1 MAEQILDGS
10 GNGYRAKVD
19 SNKRLHTYSVT
30 ETSSA
35 YASES
40 GNAYN
45 FNTGSITLTSASKS
59 GVFYL
64 KNNGDNPIVIETLF
78 YILGN
83 STGGSGNVIV
93 TVRRNPT
100 AGTLISGAT
109 DMEMPG
115 INRNFGS
122 NKSLSVYAYKGAEGS
137 TVTDGTKVIESIL
150 NQTAQRVAI
159 TAGDIILPKGAS
171 ISIEI
176 TPATGNTSLACEFA
190 ASCYEYI
197 D

>member
-1 MAEQILDGS
+1 MAEQILDGT
-10 GNGYRAKVD
+10 GAGYRVKVD
-19 SNKRLHTYSVT
+19 SNNRMHTYSVI
-30 ETSSA
+30 ESSSA

-64 KNNGDNPIVIETLF
+64 KNNGDNAIVIENLF

-83 STGGSGNVIV
+83 STGGSGNVLIS
-93 TVRRNPT
+93 VRRNPT
-100 AGTLISGAT
+100 TGTLISGASA
-109 DMEMPG
+109 MEIAG
-115 INRNFGS
+115 VNRNFGS
-122 NKSLSVYAYKGAEGS
+122 SKTLSVNAYKGAEGS
-137 TVTDGTKVIESIL
+137 TITDGTKILETIL
-150 NQTAQRVAI
+150 NQTAQRIALS
-159 TAGDIILPKGAS
+159 AGDIIMPKGSS

-176 TPATGNTSLACEFA
+176 TPATGNTSLAVEFA
-190 ASCYEYI
+190 ASVYEYI

>member
-1 MAEQILDGS
+1 MAEQIVDGT
-10 GNGYRAKVD
+10 GAGYRVRVD
-19 SNKRLHTYSVT
+19 SSNRIHTYSVI
-30 ETSSA
+30 ESASA

-64 KNNGDNPIVIETLF
+64 KNNGDNPLVIETLF

-100 AGTLISGAT
+100 TGTLISGASA
-109 DMEMPG
+109 MEIAG
-115 INRNFGS
+115 VNRNFGS
-122 NKSLSVYAYKGAEGS
+122 SKALSVYAYKGAEGS
-137 TVTDGTKVIESIL
+137 TVTDGTKVIETIL
-150 NQTAQRVAI
+150 NQTAQRVVV

-190 ASCYEYI
+190 ASVYEYI